1 MSTLIELDASLQQ
14 MDAELFLAAG
24 GGTRRR
30 RGIGMHFLPAE
41 LGMGEGKNRQ
51 GEHATKPV
59 GSSCGVCDA

>member
-1 MSTLIELDASLQQ
+1 
-14 MDAELFLAAG
+14 MDAELLLAAG

-41 LGMGEGKNRQ
+41 LGMGEGENRQ
-51 GEHATKPV
+51 GEHATKRV